1 MIVSRWEEFEVFGV
15 DPKITLL
22 YEPVGPADCQ
32 TCFVFWNDLNGVA
45 EKIPCCNDGRDLF
58 LSGNF
63 GDGVNV
69 VVHYERDYPY
79 AREVISLASDYNS
92 EERCPYCNC
101 KIDST
106 KTHCAS
112 CGAPC

>member
-1 MIVSRWEEFEVFGV
+1 MIVNCWEEFEVSGT
-15 DPKITLL
+15 DPKITLP
-22 YEPVGPADCQ
+22 YKPAGPAGDQ
-32 TCFVFWNDLNGVA
+32 TCFVFRNDCDLAV
-45 EKIPCCNDGRDLF
+45 EKIPCCNDGCDLF

-69 VVHYERDYPY
+69 VVYYERDYPY
-79 AREVISLASDYNS
+79 AREVISLASDYDNS
-92 EERCPYCNC
+92 NHCPYCNC
-101 KIDST
+101 KVDST